1 MGLFDNLRRGIGQVP
16 TNARSRG
23 GMGGIFGNLMDR
35 QRRSSIL
42 PKQPQSFA
50 EFQQMQKEGS
60 LFGGQLNPAP
70 MDPSGTFQMGF
81 GNMVPDA
88 QTLEQLQ
95 QGIPGIP
102 QIENG
107 IIPIGSPDP
116 RQIPSIGLPPLK
128 RAIDAPGGGGIDYG
142 GGSIDKILED
152 QILEDQR
159 GGMRPP
165 QQGMGPPL
173 GEDDNRQGM
182 GPPQQ
187 LLPPPPGFTPP
198 TIGNPDGSGR
208 DMGIAPPSFGGG
220 RPPLAPPAMQQPVA
234 PLAPPPLV
242 PQGPQPIPMLPN
254 ETSVPFLPPMA
265 PPKRNDFMSIAQDPN
280 QRLNED
286 RDKQRAL
293 LQAQN
298 IDMTG
303 GLGSNNFGGVN
314 LGGTPINSL
323 DGIQGRQGNNPP
335 VRSLAG
341 SGPTRTGADFVPKST
356 SRQGMS
362 FQPAVAVNPQPAP
375 FVPPQQPAFTPLSER
390 TDIYG
395 EGKKYDPAN
404 LPEGFSYDSGKGMYS
419 AVMPSMGNVYAYGPD
434 GQRREV
440 ASGEPGAAELRDQG
454 AARDQAYLDFQKTN
468 PGEVFRDFGGL
479 RPPPPS
485 TPGIGGMGGQPNPS
499 DLFGGI
505 PGEPEPINFGQPP
518 VNPGT
523 APVPPP
529 ATNGM
534 PPVPGGLM
542 DPADLE
548 VNPGVTTDPATTGGV
563 QERPNMVDPVLQNQT
578 TSETISDPLLRQLY
592 FGTEDNPGFYNQ
604 LQQAGANLIGTDV
617 PLQDTAGLDP
627 LQSLARQQAQE
638 GLGQFQPYFDQQQGL
653 VNEAIGQSRRAEDLQ
668 DPYFDTAEQQ
678 IGLGLDDSLGGIGE
692 ARNLSRGTT
701 GDLSNRLGDIESQAA
716 GNVGQFGQALGGIG
730 GMAMGATDEFG
741 NRLGESEDLLRGTLG
756 GYDQNMT
763 SQFYNPYE
771 DAVVNQTIQDV
782 MDAGDKQD
790 ISARAQGIS
799 SGGESA
805 FGSRARLGADERRE
819 ALGRGLGKALSGI
832 RSQGFQ
838 QAQQTGMS
846 EFARQKAAQSAAA
859 SGLGQFAG
867 SRLGANQQLGGT
879 LRGLSSDQL
888 AAQQGLT
895 NQLTSGAQSRYGAGS
910 NLASNLQQYG
920 QGSSAARQNM
930 ASGMLGIGQQRGA
943 GANALGSN
951 LAAYGN
957 QMGNIGSN
965 VEQLRRGQRSEL
977 SGMGMDNRSISEQEN
992 LRRYQQQLSQQ
1003 LRPLQTVQGIGAL
1016 LPGYQASSTNIG
1028 SQYGMA
1034 DDPTAKGLGSAFSA
1048 YGSLVPRSS

>member
-1 MGLFDNLRRGIGQVP
+1 MARRFSAG
-16 TNARSRG
+16 RG
-23 GMGGIFGNLMDR
+23 NIVRNPDGSTSVGGIRQAPSFGGDRPSRFNFGNFDR
-35 QRRSSIL
+35 R
-42 PKQPQSFA
+42 QPQPVRQAPPA
-50 EFQQMQKEGS
+50 EIEQIMQMLPSLPPEVIKQVIPTLPPEVIQQVIPTLPPEIAQQVIPSLPPQIAQQFQQGIP
-60 LFGGQLNPAP
+60 GP

-81 GNMVPDA
+81 NNMVPDA

-95 QGIPGIP
+95 Q
-102 QIENG
+102 
-107 IIPIGSPDP
+107 
-116 RQIPSIGLPPLK
+116 
-128 RAIDAPGGGGIDYG
+128 
-142 GGSIDKILED
+142 
-152 QILEDQR
+152 
-159 GGMRPP
+159 
-165 QQGMGPPL
+165 
-173 GEDDNRQGM
+173 
-182 GPPQQ
+182 
-187 LLPPPPGFTPP
+187 
-198 TIGNPDGSGR
+198 
-208 DMGIAPPSFGGG
+208 
-220 RPPLAPPAMQQPVA
+220 PVA
-234 PLAPPPLV
+234 
-242 PQGPQPIPMLPN
+242 
-254 ETSVPFLPPMA
+254 PMA
-265 PPKRNDFMSIAQDPN
+265 PPKRNDFPMAPPKSNGFMSIARDPN
-280 QRLNED
+280 
-286 RDKQRAL
+286 
-293 LQAQN
+293 
-298 IDMTG
+298 
-303 GLGSNNFGGVN
+303 
-314 LGGTPINSL
+314 
-323 DGIQGRQGNNPP
+323 GI
-335 VRSLAG
+335 
-341 SGPTRTGADFVPKST
+341 KK
-356 SRQGMS
+356 
-362 FQPAVAVNPQPAP
+362 
-375 FVPPQQPAFTPLSER
+375 PLS
-390 TDIYG
+390 IG
-395 EGKKYDPAN
+395 G
-404 LPEGFSYDSGKGMYS
+404 
-419 AVMPSMGNVYAYGPD
+419 
-434 GQRREV
+434 
-440 ASGEPGAAELRDQG
+440 
-454 AARDQAYLDFQKTN
+454 
-468 PGEVFRDFGGL
+468 FGGL
-479 RPPPPS
+479 DGRPKKFSVNQLDPLPLEDRGYG
-485 TPGIGGMGGQPNPS
+485 PGITVNPDFMEEMMARGPRTADFQDYNGDGTDDRDQQRPNVGELPNPS

-592 FGTEDNPGFYNQ
+592 FGTEDTPGFYNQ

-992 LRRYQQQLSQQ
+992 QRRYQQQLSQQ

-1034 DDPTAKGLGSAFSA
+1034 DDPTAKGLGAAFSA
-1048 YGSLVPRSS
+1048 YGSLAPRSS